1 MACLIMP
8 SNPYAT
14 TAKTT
19 RQTTLTENCSHSL
32 HWQTAAWS
40 TEQNEIKHG
49 SLEACFVKVELFLTW
64 LCVFK
69 IQRLWCKTLEK
80 TRQHNGWKKIILTF
94 GNSTIYRFLKVL
106 FARFLF
112 FCYTNYLDLRAFL
125 SKYWYMW
132 WIAYSLQFWP
142 KVVFSILQTLEGV
155 RDFAREFPHKGSA
168 YLVVFL
174 TQMNVSIQH
183 TYSSC
188 WQLRFGLWTPR
199 AHVEKGKRPSLLY
212 RFHISNLSTTWA
224 TTSEYCG
231 KTHGSI
237 LQNQSFILL
246 HWIWKIWV
254 TFG

>member
-1 MACLIMP
+1 MSLKFSTYDARHWK
-8 SNPYAT
+8 N
-14 TAKTT
+14 KTT
-19 RQTTLTENCSHSL
+19 
-32 HWQTAAWS
+32 
-40 TEQNEIKHG
+40 
-49 SLEACFVKVELFLTW
+49 
-64 LCVFK
+64 
-69 IQRLWCKTLEK
+69 QRLKNVRLA
-80 TRQHNGWKKIILTF
+80 F
-94 GNSTIYRFLKVL
+94 GNSMIYRFLKVL
-106 FARFLF
+106 FVRFLF

-125 SKYWYMW
+125 SKYWYV
-132 WIAYSLQFWP
+132 INCIFITVFSWP
-142 KVVFSILQTLEGV
+142 KVFSILQTLEGM
-155 RDFAREFPHKGSA
+155 REFAREFPLKGSA
-168 YLVVFL
+168 YVVVFL

-199 AHVEKGKRPSLLY
+199 AHVEKGKQLSLFY

-224 TTSEYCG
+224 TTSEKHCG

>member
-1 MACLIMP
+1 MQD
-8 SNPYAT
+8 T
-14 TAKTT
+14 
-19 RQTTLTENCSHSL
+19 
-32 HWQTAAWS
+32 
-40 TEQNEIKHG
+40 G
-49 SLEACFVKVELFLTW
+49 
-64 LCVFK
+64 
-69 IQRLWCKTLEK
+69 K
-80 TRQHNGWKKIILTF
+80 TRQHNGWKKIFLTF

-199 AHVEKGKRPSLLY
+199 AHVEKGKRLSLLY

-224 TTSEYCG
+224 TTSEKHCG